1 MGRMNMTTQE
11 LMVPADKRGEEC
23 CFVFFWL
30 NSMFL
35 TRAPCGDKGQEK
47 VFVLKLRVINE
58 NPFHPAADRLQEKR
72 LTKFCV

>member
-1 MGRMNMTTQE
+1 MTTQE

-23 CFVFFWL
+23 VFFCVWL

-72 LTKFCV
+72 LPKFCV